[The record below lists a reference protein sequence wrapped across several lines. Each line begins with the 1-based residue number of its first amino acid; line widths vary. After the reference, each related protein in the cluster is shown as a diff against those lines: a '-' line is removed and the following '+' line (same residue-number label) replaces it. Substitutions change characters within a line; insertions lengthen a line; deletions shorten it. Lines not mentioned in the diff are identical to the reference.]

1 MPLGCVLTVNPN
13 DETGKGA
20 AAGSPEITWTTTEI
34 SEDAAKVSDEST
46 LRLNAREA
54 IQAGK
59 LPNRGAERMWGG
71 PGFGACCAV
80 CGKPVKRDELGF
92 ELDFRRDDD
101 VPDVGNTH
109 VHIQC
114 FEAWEIERRN
124 YEAARETVSSSDQ
137 ARWGAP
143 LACGASEPNPDAAMS
158 TRVLRAVSNDGTI
171 RASER
176 DTTNK
181 REPE

>member
-1 MPLGCVLTVNPN
+1 M
-13 DETGKGA
+13 
-20 AAGSPEITWTTTEI
+20 
-34 SEDAAKVSDEST
+34 SDEST

-80 CGKPVKRDELGF
+80 CGTPVKPDQLGF
-92 ELDFRRDDD
+92 ELEFVRDDD

-109 VHIQC
+109 VHIRC

-124 YEAARETVSSSDQ
+124 FEVVRGAMSSSG
-137 ARWGAP
+137 RAP
-143 LACGASEPNPDAAMS
+143 GL
-158 TRVLRAVSNDGTI
+158 RRLRANST
-171 RASER
+171 
-176 DTTNK
+176 
-181 REPE
+181 PP